1 MNDVYKALSNPVRRE
16 ILACLRHG
24 PLSAGAL
31 ADRFDL
37 AKPTLSGHFTVLKQ
51 ANLIEAE
58 RDGTSIVYHLK
69 LSVLEEA
76 LSGAMDL
83 FGIGAKSGE
92 TKIETSS

>member
-1 MNDVYKALSNPVRRE
+1 MNDIYKALSHPVRRE
-16 ILACLRHG
+16 ILARLRQG
-24 PLSAGAL
+24 PQTAGLL
-31 ADRFDL
+31 AEQFDL
-37 AKPTLSGHFTVLKQ
+37 AKPTLSGHFSVLKQ

-83 FGIGAKSGE
+83 FGIGAGSGE
-92 TKIETSS
+92 RKIETQS